1 MKILGSFFRGPDRL
15 ACACVSNKPFVCL
28 CLRVQSI
35 FEVCCL
41 SGDSEACPRAGD
53 VLDAPPHHQVPETAP
68 APAPRRRTPATLP
81 VRLSKSWS
89 LTSNGADSIRWGR
102 RPPEPR
108 SLCPSC
114 RLLPGLPRNP
124 GSPRLRHA
132 QPGTHHGVAPHVP
145 PASDVA
151 PGIRLENKRWSKPK
165 TYQAKRHVSWVLSNE
180 WLFFLISSWF
190 SKLHLKTMK
199 WHKEATE

>member
-1 MKILGSFFRGPDRL
+1 MLRPQPGRRADQSAFLLILGNLMKILGSFFRGPDRL
-15 ACACVSNKPFVCL
+15 ACACVSNKPFTCL
-28 CLRVQSI
+28 CLRVQSV

-68 APAPRRRTPATLP
+68 APRPAVGLQRRCPFVYRSRGP
-81 VRLSKSWS
+81 S
-89 LTSNGADSIRWGR
+89 LQTAQTASDGVG

-124 GSPRLRHA
+124 GSPRSVTRSLEPITVWPPTVPRH
-132 QPGTHHGVAPHVP
+132 PTWPRGF
-145 PASDVA
+145 D
-151 PGIRLENKRWSKPK
+151 
-165 TYQAKRHVSWVLSNE
+165 
-180 WLFFLISSWF
+180 
-190 SKLHLKTMK
+190 
-199 WHKEATE
+199 

>member
-1 MKILGSFFRGPDRL
+1 MLRPQPGRRADQSAFLLILGNLMKILGSFFRGPDRL
-15 ACACVSNKPFVCL
+15 ACACVSNKPFTCL
-28 CLRVQSI
+28 CLRVQSV

-108 SLCPSC
+108 WLCPSC

-124 GSPRLRHA
+124 GSPRSVTRSLEPIMLWPPTVPRH
-132 QPGTHHGVAPHVP
+132 PTWPRGF
-145 PASDVA
+145 D
-151 PGIRLENKRWSKPK
+151 
-165 TYQAKRHVSWVLSNE
+165 
-180 WLFFLISSWF
+180 
-190 SKLHLKTMK
+190 
-199 WHKEATE
+199 

>member
-1 MKILGSFFRGPDRL
+1 MAEPKVHLLRPQPGRRADQSAFLLILGNLMKILGSFFRGPDRS

-28 CLRVQSI
+28 CLRVQSV

-124 GSPRLRHA
+124 GSPRSVTRSLEPITVWPPTVPRH
-132 QPGTHHGVAPHVP
+132 PTWPRGF
-145 PASDVA
+145 D
-151 PGIRLENKRWSKPK
+151 
-165 TYQAKRHVSWVLSNE
+165 
-180 WLFFLISSWF
+180 
-190 SKLHLKTMK
+190 
-199 WHKEATE
+199 